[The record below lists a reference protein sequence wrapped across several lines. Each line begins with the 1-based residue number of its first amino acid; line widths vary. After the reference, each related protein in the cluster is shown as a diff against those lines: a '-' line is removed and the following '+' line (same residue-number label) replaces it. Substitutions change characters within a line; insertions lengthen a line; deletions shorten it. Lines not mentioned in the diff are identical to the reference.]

1 MNLHPMYMHI
11 LVFVQNKFVG
21 IQLAKQVNIGQF
33 KKSR

>member
-11 LVFVQNKFVG
+11 LVFVPKKICRYTVD
-21 IQLAKQVNIGQF
+21 KQVNIGQF